1 LRAGRSTTYDAP
13 LVRRALAITIA
24 IIAFTAAGAS
34 GATRP
39 SAPRIVGPRATA
51 PGPATFIFH
60 ARQVKKARFR
70 CSLDRR
76 RLHACPSRYRV
87 VLTEGTHLLRAQAIA
102 KGRRPSA
109 IARVRIVVKMP
120 LPPAGTV
127 VARIS
132 VFNPHD
138 VAFAGGSAWVP
149 MHHGGALARIDP
161 ATNTVATSL
170 PVTDDPSV
178 EQPGRLGYGDGVL
191 WLTNYTN
198 EGIPG
203 SLVRID
209 PATGQVVA
217 VVRTPDSLCCT
228 PIVGGGS
235 VWAIAPDL
243 AGGTLLKISELTNT
257 IVGTAQVAHLFPLVG
272 AYAAGSLWINSG
284 GDVLRLD
291 PETSAV
297 TARIGTGGTNAF
309 VVGYGAG
316 TVWVDLGRE
325 IARVDPSTN
334 AITARIELPETLPE
348 EGHLVAVE
356 GNRAWITGSSVGKP
370 ALWRVDVPT
379 NAVTGVV
386 RLATRESEVSGV
398 AVGAGAVWA
407 SLYERNEVVR
417 VAPS

>member
-1 LRAGRSTTYDAP
+1 M
-13 LVRRALAITIA
+13 RRALAITIA
-24 IIAFTAAGAS
+24 LIAFTAAGAS

-51 PGPATFIFH
+51 PGPATFTFH
-60 ARQVKKARFR
+60 ARQMKKARFR
-70 CSLDRR
+70 CSLDAQ
-76 RLHACPSRYRV
+76 RLHACSSRYRV

-109 IARVRIVVKMP
+109 VARVRIVAKTP
-120 LPPAGTV
+120 LPPGGTV

-132 VFNPHD
+132 VFDPHD
-138 VAFAGGSAWVP
+138 VAFAAGSVWVP
-149 MHHGGALARIDP
+149 MHHGDAVAKIDP
-161 ATNTVATSL
+161 ATNTVAASL
-170 PVTDDPSV
+170 RVTDNPSV

-198 EGIPG
+198 EGVPG

-209 PATGQVVA
+209 PVTGQVVA
-217 VVRTPDSLCCT
+217 VIRAPDSLCCT
-228 PIVGGGS
+228 PIVGGGF

-257 IVGTAQVAHLFPLVG
+257 VVGTTQLAHLFPLVG

-316 TVWVDLGRE
+316 TVWVDLGRQM
-325 IARVDPSTN
+325 ARVDPSTN
-334 AITARIELPETLPE
+334 AITARVELPETLPE
-348 EGHLVAVE
+348 EAHLVAFE
-356 GNRAWITGSSVGKP
+356 GNHAWITGNSAGKP
-370 ALWRVDVPT
+370 ALWRVDVST

-386 RLATRESEVSGV
+386 GLASRESEVSGV

-407 SLYERNEVVR
+407 SVYGRNEVVR
-417 VAPS
+417 VAPN

>member
-1 LRAGRSTTYDAP
+1 M
-13 LVRRALAITIA
+13 RRALPIA
-24 IIAFTAAGAS
+24 VALVAFAASGAS
-34 GATRP
+34 GATRL
-39 SAPRIVGPRATA
+39 SGPRIVGPRATA
-51 PGPATFIFH
+51 PGPATFTFH

-70 CSLDRR
+70 CSLDAS
-76 RLHACPSRYRV
+76 RLHACPSVYRV
-87 VLTEGTHLLRAQAIA
+87 VLTEGTHLLRAQAIV

-109 IARVRIVVKMP
+109 VASVRIVVKVP
-120 LPPAGTV
+120 LPSAGTV

-132 VFNPHD
+132 VFKPND
-138 VAFAGGSAWVP
+138 VAFAGGSVWAPAHQAGEV
-149 MHHGGALARIDP
+149 ARIDP

-170 PVTDDPSV
+170 PVTDDPF
-178 EQPGRLGYGDGVL
+178 EQPGRLGYGDGAL
-191 WLTNYTN
+191 WLSNYTN
-198 EGIPG
+198 EGVPG

-217 VVRTPDSLCCT
+217 VVRAPDALCCA

-243 AGGTLLKISELTNT
+243 SGGTVLKISEQTNA
-257 IVGTAQVAHLFPLVG
+257 VVATAQVANVFPFVG
-272 AYAAGSLWINSG
+272 AYAAGSLWISSR
-284 GDVLRLD
+284 GDVLRVD

-297 TARIGTGGTNAF
+297 TARIGTSGTNAF

-316 TVWVDLGRE
+316 TVWVDLGVE

-334 AITARIELPETLPE
+334 TIVARVELPETRRE

-356 GNRAWITGSSVGKP
+356 GDRAWITGSSAGKP
-370 ALWRVDVPT
+370 ALWRVDVST

-386 RLATRESEVSGV
+386 RLDSREGDVSGV

-407 SLYERNEVVR
+407 SIYQRDAVVR